1 MASFGLSEELSCSI
15 CLDIYTNPV
24 MLTCGHNFCE
34 VCISI
39 VWIRQKVS
47 GIYSCPEC
55 RAEFK
60 TRPMLQK
67 NLKLCNIVEHYR
79 STQENPAKTKIFCTY
94 CAPSLAPANKTCLRC
109 EASFCELHLKNHSKS
124 TSHTLIEPCKPPED
138 RKCPVHNE
146 LIKYFC
152 VRDSS
157 LLCTSCTMD
166 WKHKDHETEL
176 LNEASEKEKTR
187 LKEFIPQ
194 LSSKTD
200 AAEKKF
206 WSLEK
211 DRNDFHQKSVGLKG
225 RVTSLFGDIRTE
237 LNELENKVLAE
248 ITKQEIC
255 ISASYSEAIQKLDKQ
270 IQDMY
275 RKKRHIEEVCK
286 ITDPLMFLKHGAIK
300 TDFEQESP
308 FYAKNLNVELISVT
322 LMRALCKLSDVILE
336 GKKQFEFNLG
346 DSTDLILNVNTANN
360 YIALSPDL
368 KKATDTDQEKSRPH
382 RPERFITP
390 QVLST
395 KRITSG
401 KHYWEI
407 QTSDYGDWRVGVT
420 YNNVKRKGD
429 NSLIGSNPKSWCL
442 RWCEEELTA
451 DEDDELYEVTN
462 SVSSPDIGIYLDYDD
477 EVLSFYELFDSVQ
490 HLYTFYCYFNKP
502 LYAGFYLN
510 DEAWIKIGK

>member
-1 MASFGLSEELSCSI
+1 MASSGLSEELSCSI
-15 CLDIYTNPV
+15 CLNIYTNPV
-24 MLTCGHNFCE
+24 ILNCGHNFCE
-34 VCISI
+34 VCITI
-39 VWIRQKVS
+39 LWIRQKVS
-47 GIYSCPEC
+47 GVYSCPEC
-55 RAEFK
+55 RAEFE
-60 TRPMLQK
+60 TRPILQK

-79 STQENPAKTKIFCTY
+79 STQENTSDTKIFCTY
-94 CAPSLAPANKTCLRC
+94 CAPSLGPAIKTCLRC

-124 TSHTLIEPCKPPED
+124 TSHTLIEPYNSPED

-146 LIKYFC
+146 LLKYFC

-157 LLCTSCTMD
+157 LLCTSCTMN

-176 LNEASEKEKTR
+176 LNEASEKEKMR
-187 LKEFIPQ
+187 LKAFIPE

-211 DRNDFHQKSVGLKG
+211 DRNDFQQKSVGLKK
-225 RVTSLFGDIRTE
+225 RVTCLFGDIRTE
-237 LNELENKVLAE
+237 LNDLENIVLAE

-255 ISASYSEAIQKLDKQ
+255 ISASYSEFIQKLDKQ

-275 RKKRHIEEVCK
+275 RKKHHIEEVCK
-286 ITDPLMFLKHGAIK
+286 ITDPLMFLKQDAIK

-308 FYAKNLNVELISVT
+308 FYVGNLNMELITVT
-322 LMRALCKLSDVILE
+322 LMSALYKLSEVILK
-336 GKKQFEFNLG
+336 GKKKYDFNLG
-346 DSTDLILNVNTANN
+346 DSADLILNVNTANN
-360 YIALSPDL
+360 YIALSHDL
-368 KKATDTDQEKSRPH
+368 KTATDTDQEKSRPH
-382 RPERFITP
+382 HPERFFTQ

-395 KRITSG
+395 KKITSG
-401 KHYWEI
+401 IHYWEI

-429 NSLIGSNPKSWCL
+429 NSLIGANSKSWCL

-451 DEDDELYEVTN
+451 DEDDVSYGVN
-462 SVSSPDIGIYLDYDD
+462 SSLPSPDIGIYLDYDFG
-477 EVLSFYELFDSVQ
+477 VLSFYELSDSVK
-490 HLYTFYCYFNKP
+490 HLYTFYSDFHKP

-510 DEAWIKIGK
+510 DDAWIKIAK